1 MGAMSKSGIVKFFND
16 SKGFGFINQDDG
28 GDDLFV
34 HRNGVA
40 GEALLEGDAVRYDE
54 TYDDRSGKQRA
65 DNVSG
70 GTGGEGKG
78 GGKYGG
84 GSYGSKGGGKYG
96 DGGGK
101 YGGGKGGGK
110 FGGGGGKGNQVCR
123 QFQQGYC
130 SYGDNCRFSHE

>member
-1 MGAMSKSGIVKFFND
+1 MG
-16 SKGFGFINQDDG
+16 DDG

-34 HRNGVA
+34 HRNAVTGQM
-40 GEALLEGDAVRYDE
+40 LQEGDAVRYDE

-84 GSYGSKGGGKYG
+84 GGFGSKGGGKYG
-96 DGGGK
+96 GGGF
-101 YGGGKGGGK
+101 GGKSGKGG
-110 FGGGGGKGNQVCR
+110 GGGGGKGNQVCR
-123 QFQQGYC
+123 QFQQGY
-130 SYGDNCRFSHE
+130 